1 MSAKSTSVTVHLPV
15 PQKIDLEGIRK
26 VLVTDFSVEREDPTM
41 DVGLEINRLI
51 RRELAK
57 YTSLEILDM
66 VPPSIPEQAM
76 ADLLQNRSFWRQ
88 LARANDADLIIT
100 GGIEFDVTD
109 RSGFVEETGVS
120 PTTGQRVRS
129 TRFRERQG
137 YRLGLDLAFIHGLSG
152 DVLYENRF
160 IEEITIDGKSSDHL
174 SILFRMFE
182 RIRPEV
188 LAVVAPQKKTEERV
202 LLSY

>member
-1 MSAKSTSVTVHLPV
+1 MSAKSTRVTVLLPV
-15 PQKIDLEGIRK
+15 PQKIDLEGIQK
-26 VLVTDFSVEREDPTM
+26 VLVSDFSVEREDPTM
-41 DVGLEINRLI
+41 DIGLEINQLI

-57 YTSLEILDM
+57 YTSLEIMDLD
-66 VPPSIPEQAM
+66 PPSIPEQAM
-76 ADLLQNRSFWRQ
+76 ADLLENRSFWRL
-88 LARANDADLIIT
+88 LARSNGADLIIT

-120 PTTGQRVRS
+120 PTTGQRVRT

-137 YRLGLDLAFIHGLSG
+137 YRLGLNLAFIHGLSG
-152 DVLYENRF
+152 NVLYENRF
-160 IEEITIDGKSSDHL
+160 TEEITIDGKSSDHL
-174 SILFRMFE
+174 SILFHMFE

>member
-66 VPPSIPEQAM
+66 VPPAIPEQAM